1 MNYGPTSFGFPRVCH
16 TVIMKAAQP
25 AKPLP
30 VYLQIAELLARQIK
44 AGYWHGGERL
54 PTEAELAQTLSVAV
68 GTLRKSLALLQEQ
81 GVLERIQGSG
91 TYVRQTKGTQQ
102 QIYELF
108 RLELVDGPGLP
119 TASILDVS
127 LQSYPSHLPPLV
139 PAEQMCWRVRRMR
152 FLSQQPV
159 ALEEIWFSASACTD
173 LTADD
178 MGDSMY
184 LFYQQRLGVW
194 IARVEDQISAAAAPD
209 WVCRPLAVLP
219 GACVGYI
226 ERVSWTSSNQMAE
239 FSKTWFDP
247 AVCRYSSR
255 MSQ

>member
-1 MNYGPTSFGFPRVCH
+1 
-16 TVIMKAAQP
+16 MKTATA

-54 PTEAELAQTLSVAV
+54 PTEAELAQRLSVAV
-68 GTLRKSLALLQEQ
+68 GTLRKSLALLESQ

-91 TYVRQTKGTQQ
+91 TYVRQTRGTA

-108 RLELVDGPGLP
+108 RLELTDGPGLP
-119 TASILDVS
+119 TAHILDLS
-127 LQSYPSHLPPLV
+127 QQPLPAQWPALV
-139 PAEQMCWRVRRMR
+139 APDGACWRVRRLR
-152 FLSQQPV
+152 FLSGQPV
-159 ALEEIWFSASACTD
+159 ALEEIWFPATACPE
-173 LTADD
+173 LSLQEL
-178 MGDSMY
+178 GDSMY

-209 WVCRPLAVLP
+209 WAALPLGLSP
-219 GACVGYI
+219 GDCSGYI
-226 ERVSWTSSNQMAE
+226 ERVSWTASNQLAE

>member
-1 MNYGPTSFGFPRVCH
+1 
-16 TVIMKAAQP
+16 MKAATA

-44 AGYWHGGERL
+44 AGYWHSGERL
-54 PTEAELAQTLSVAV
+54 PTEAELAQRLSVAV
-68 GTLRKSLALLQEQ
+68 GTLRKSLALLEAQ

-91 TYVRQTKGTQQ
+91 TYVRQTQGTA

-108 RLELVDGPGLP
+108 RLELTDGPGLP
-119 TASILDVS
+119 TAHILDLS
-127 LQSYPSHLPPLV
+127 LEALPAQWPTLV
-139 PAEQMCWRVRRMR
+139 APGAACWRVRRLR
-152 FLSQQPV
+152 FLSGQPV
-159 ALEEIWFSASACTD
+159 ALEEIWFPASACPD
-173 LTADD
+173 LNLQEL
-178 MGDSMY
+178 GDSMY

-209 WVCRPLAVLP
+209 WADLPLRLSP
-219 GACVGYI
+219 GDCSGYI
-226 ERVSWTSSNQMAE
+226 ERVSWTASNQLAE

>member
-1 MNYGPTSFGFPRVCH
+1 MNS
-16 TVIMKAAQP
+16 AAA

-54 PTEAELAQTLSVAV
+54 PTEAELAQRLSVAV
-68 GTLRKSLALLQEQ
+68 GTLRKSLALLEAQ

-91 TYVRQTKGTQQ
+91 TYVRQTRGTA

-108 RLELVDGPGLP
+108 RLELTDGPGLP
-119 TASILDVS
+119 TAHILELS
-127 LQSYPSHLPPLV
+127 LETLPAQWPALV
-139 PAEQMCWRVRRMR
+139 APGDSCWRVRRLR
-152 FLSQQPV
+152 FLSGQPV
-159 ALEEIWFSASACTD
+159 ALEEIWFPAGACPD
-173 LTADD
+173 LSLQEL
-178 MGDSMY
+178 GDSMY

-209 WVCRPLAVLP
+209 WATLPLGLVP
-219 GACVGYI
+219 GDCSGYI
-226 ERVSWTSSNQMAE
+226 ERVSWTATNQLAE

>member
-1 MNYGPTSFGFPRVCH
+1 MNS
-16 TVIMKAAQP
+16 ALA

-54 PTEAELAQTLSVAV
+54 PTEAELAQRLSVAV
-68 GTLRKSLALLQEQ
+68 GTLRKSLALLESQ

-91 TYVRQTKGTQQ
+91 TYVRQTRGTA

-108 RLELVDGPGLP
+108 RLELTDGPGLP
-119 TASILDVS
+119 TAHILELS
-127 LQSYPSHLPPLV
+127 REALPAQWPALV
-139 PAEQMCWRVRRMR
+139 APGDACWRVRRLR
-152 FLSQQPV
+152 FLSGQPV
-159 ALEEIWFSASACTD
+159 ALEEIWFPANACPE
-173 LTADD
+173 LSLQEL
-178 MGDSMY
+178 GDSMY

-209 WVCRPLAVLP
+209 WAALPLGLLP
-219 GACVGYI
+219 GDCSGYI
-226 ERVSWTSSNQMAE
+226 ERVSWTATNQLAE

-247 AVCRYSSR
+247 SVCRYSSR

>member
-1 MNYGPTSFGFPRVCH
+1 MSTA
-16 TVIMKAAQP
+16 TA

-54 PTEAELAQTLSVAV
+54 PTEAELAQRLSVAV
-68 GTLRKSLALLQEQ
+68 GTLRKSLALLESQ

-91 TYVRQTKGTQQ
+91 TYVRQTRGTA

-108 RLELVDGPGLP
+108 RLELTNGPGLP
-119 TASILDVS
+119 TAHILDLS
-127 LQSYPSHLPPLV
+127 LQPLPYQWPALV
-139 PAEQMCWRVRRMR
+139 APGGACWRVRRMR
-152 FLSQQPV
+152 FLSGLPV
-159 ALEEIWFSASACTD
+159 ALEEIWFAANACPE
-173 LTADD
+173 LNLQEL
-178 MGDSMY
+178 GDSMY
-184 LFYQQRLGVW
+184 LFYQQRLGIW

-209 WVCRPLAVLP
+209 WAALPLGLLP
-219 GACVGYI
+219 GDCSGYI
-226 ERVSWTSSNQMAE
+226 ERVSWTASNQLAE

-255 MSQ
+255 LSQ